1 MHPGSLLVHASS
13 GTCCRTERVPMNH
26 SYRTTLWALPSHRQG
41 DSPIGRQGTL
51 LRGVVRVPRRSPG
64 RTTGRRPRLR
74 QGSPARANLDR
85 NRITRREALQQER
98 AYQIKQ
104 QQKQRE
110 ENGSA
115 GKGAKEATAVADF
128 WSVKPTTGE
137 AESFPDMEMSPPAAR
152 PRFRSRMKAF
162 SWRRAINYAGD
173 YVDSQQGRIVNALSS
188 ILFIVSY
195 IVGTYKQTPLVRSL
209 LTSLERILCLGFASD
224 LTIRVLREKK
234 LEQKLDVLLSV
245 EGLLDIVSFIPTV
258 IEFLDQYIGD
268 ENFHVVP
275 SLNLLR
281 VFRLVRILRV
291 ALLVPFLKS
300 SFNRNMLSED
310 EGSYGR
316 DGTTTISDI
325 VNLRIATLTVTVS
338 TLLLSSAA
346 IVQIVEG
353 LQWHEAFYFIVTTLT
368 TVGFGD
374 ITPSTTLGEL
384 TVVHVGVQ
392 LYLMTGSGS
401 AIA

>member
-1 MHPGSLLVHASS
+1 MSLS
-13 GTCCRTERVPMNH
+13 C
-26 SYRTTLWALPSHRQG
+26 
-41 DSPIGRQGTL
+41 
-51 LRGVVRVPRRSPG
+51 
-64 RTTGRRPRLR
+64 
-74 QGSPARANLDR
+74 
-85 NRITRREALQQER
+85 
-98 AYQIKQ
+98 
-104 QQKQRE
+104 
-110 ENGSA
+110 
-115 GKGAKEATAVADF
+115 
-128 WSVKPTTGE
+128 
-137 AESFPDMEMSPPAAR
+137 
-152 PRFRSRMKAF
+152 
-162 SWRRAINYAGD
+162 
-173 YVDSQQGRIVNALSS
+173 
-188 ILFIVSY
+188 
-195 IVGTYKQTPLVRSL
+195 
-209 LTSLERILCLGFASD
+209 RILCLGFASD

-353 LQWHEAFYFIVTTLT
+353 ISRSYKLRRLHAHSHLSHGAFCCAGLQWHEAFYFIVTTLT

-384 TVVHVGVQ
+384 TVVCLILFGFTLIPLQVHVGVQ